1 MRAQRVLA
9 TGIVLVAFAAAGC
22 GGRDGSGTEESGG
35 GAGGGGGSSSSVS
48 SSFGDLNNVCQNGS
62 AKGATAQGVTDDQI
76 QVGVLS
82 DVGFTQ
88 NSEFGDAAKVFT
100 SWCNDN
106 GGINGRKL
114 VATTRDTKLMA
125 VRQQMSEACKQDFAL
140 VGGGAALDALG
151 TKERLSC
158 LLPNFPA
165 QVSQMSEL
173 GADLSVQA
181 SPSQVFGYLPYY
193 QFREWLLKD
202 AYPQSAN
209 AIGIINGDSP
219 VTKVLGDLQTETV
232 KAAGGTFVYNDLYP
246 AAGVSDWTPY
256 AQAIKNK
263 GVKGLIFFGD
273 YKQLAKLESVLTSM
287 NYKPD
292 WIDANNNAYSQS
304 FLDLIGPSASQ
315 QNNLVDL
322 GGVLPIESTDPVMKQ
337 VKDLYK
343 KYAPDATIT
352 LPALRAFSSWLVF
365 AKSAASCGDKVTRAC
380 VLGAATK
387 ETQWTAGG
395 LQAPQNL
402 MPGAAPSPCFNVEKA
417 TANGWQAA
425 DFGPD
430 QGAYRCN
437 IPVKKWT
444 GQYGNG
450 MKLSDVGK
458 SMSDVQ

>member
-1 MRAQRVLA
+1 MKAQRIFA
-9 TGIVLVAFAAAGC
+9 TAMVVVAFAAAGC
-22 GGRDGSGTEESGG
+22 GGRDGSGSEETGTEGT
-35 GAGGGGGSSSSVS
+35 ASSSSVS
-48 SSFGDLNNVCQNGS
+48 SSFGDLTDVCKKGA
-62 AKGATAQGVTDDQI
+62 AKGATAQGVSDSEI

-82 DVGFTQ
+82 DVGFTK
-88 NSEFGDAAKVFT
+88 NAEFVDAAKVFT

-106 GGINGRKL
+106 GGINGRKI
-114 VATTRDTKLMA
+114 VANTHDTKLMA

-140 VGGGAALDALG
+140 VGGGAALDGLG

-165 QVSQMSEL
+165 QVAQMSEL

-219 VTKVLGDLQTETV
+219 VTKVLGDIQTETV

-263 GVKGLIFFGD
+263 GVKGLIFFGQ
-273 YKQLAKLESVLTSM
+273 YNQLAKLESVLTSM

-292 WIDANNNAYSQS
+292 WIDANNNAYSQA
-304 FLDLIGPSASQ
+304 FLDLIGSSAAK

-322 GGVLPIESTDPVMKQ
+322 GGVLPIESTEPVMNQLKE
-337 VKDLYK
+337 LYK
-343 KYAPDATIT
+343 KYAPGATIT
-352 LPALRAFSSWLVF
+352 LPSLRAFSSWLVF
-365 AKSAASCGDKVTRAC
+365 AKSAASCGDNLTRSC
-380 VLGAATK
+380 LMSAATK

-402 MPGAAPSPCFNVEKA
+402 TPGAAPSPCFNVEKT
-417 TANGWQAA
+417 TANGWEPA
-425 DFGPD
+425 DFGAD

-450 MKLSDVGK
+450 MKLTDVGK